1 MMRFGRSRTWP
12 GVLAL
17 VALMLLSAGGAEA
30 GSDVCQALGVR
41 VTEVKLDGPV
51 QDIVWL
57 TGGVVLII
65 TKEHTLYRSADDGRT
80 FANVNEQLED
90 SETEESAVRNG
101 VLAMHPSDADPHRVF
116 FKGGGKVHW

>member
-65 TKEHTLYRSADDGRT
+65 TKEHTLYRSADDG
-80 FANVNEQLED
+80 
-90 SETEESAVRNG
+90 
-101 VLAMHPSDADPHRVF
+101 
-116 FKGGGKVHW
+116 